1 MKQRIIALLLAL
13 ALALSLGM
21 MTALADGRAIRS
33 EEELEALAEEE
44 QRQAEQAAQAETEPP
59 AAGKAEE
66 TAPAGPDPAPAVDP
80 ETGKPLAEAVEI
92 VPDAVGTVS
101 FSNLERRIRENNL
114 QLLALEQNVE
124 LLKTMDYEDMAE
136 DLRDAI
142 SSLGK
147 AKQFTRLFGDGGD
160 SYAYEQLQ
168 QATTALRD
176 QLDDLKEGKLQKDNA
191 VLQRQLENLQ
201 DQIVMGGETM
211 YTALAAME
219 TQEGA
224 LQRKLASTNRMVEEM
239 ELRYQ
244 LGQVSAL
251 QLEQTKAGRS
261 SLVSTL
267 ETLQMTIGN
276 YKLQLETLMGA
287 EQTGTIRLGAVPAVT
302 EAQLSAL
309 DREKDLAAAKSK
321 SYELLAAQKALEDAK
336 ENYDDVGVDTGYRES
351 KVEFRQAKSN
361 WQAAQYT
368 YNAAIQDYELRF
380 GTLYAQVQDYRQIL
394 NAAKVSLA
402 AQQAEYASMELKH
415 QQGTLSKNALLDAE
429 DALRTAEETVK
440 SASNDLFSAYNS
452 YCWAVQHG
460 ILN

>member
-21 MTALADGRAIRS
+21 MTALADGMAIRS

-44 QRQAEQAAQAETEPP
+44 RRQAEQAANAETELP
-59 AAGKAEE
+59 AAAKTEE

-80 ETGKPLAEAVEI
+80 ETGKALAESVEI

-101 FSNLERRIRENNL
+101 FANLERRIRENNL
-114 QLLALEQNVE
+114 QLLALEQNVA
-124 LLKTMDYEDMAE
+124 LLETMDYEDMAE
-136 DLRDAI
+136 ELRDAI
-142 SSLGK
+142 SNLGK

-168 QATTALRD
+168 QATTSLRD

-201 DQIVMGGETM
+201 DQIVMGGETL

-219 TQEGA
+219 TQEA
-224 LQRKLASTNRMVEEM
+224 AIQRQLAAMNRMVEEM

-244 LGQVSAL
+244 LGQISAL

-261 SLVSTL
+261 SLVSGL
-267 ETLQMTIGN
+267 ETLQMNIGN

-287 EQTGTIRLGAVPAVT
+287 EQTGTIRLGDVPAVT
-302 EAQLSAL
+302 EEQLSAL
-309 DREKDLAAAKSK
+309 NMEKDLAAAKSK
-321 SYELLAAQKALEDAK
+321 SYELLAAQKELEDAK

-351 KVEFRQAKSN
+351 KVQFRQAKSN

-380 GTLYAQVQDYRQIL
+380 GTLNAQVQDYPQIL
-394 NAAKVSLA
+394 NAARVSLA

-415 QQGTLSKNALLDAE
+415 RQGTLSQNDLLDAE
-429 DALRTAEETVK
+429 DALRAAEETVK
-440 SASNDLFSAYNS
+440 SASNDQYSAYNS